1 MSRFIEMSHQ
11 IRVWRSARFWKKR
24 EKEVRIMMLF
34 ESLDVSLAIA
44 VILKC
49 QRAIEVKTC
58 ALHTKFEAPWG
69 NTHSL
74 KISENLTSDQLW

>member
-1 MSRFIEMSHQ
+1 
-11 IRVWRSARFWKKR
+11 
-24 EKEVRIMMLF
+24 MMLF